1 MNINKF
7 RVGGLTND
15 HGRILEPQLVTKSC
29 DRCYKMKKKCLK
41 EFPLCSYCIKSH
53 VECVYHVRRKKQDMT
68 IKDTKTV
75 SSHEPEV
82 SMYRHIVSKVLSC
95 FSYENIGKESD
106 QIKRL
111 LNNDTLPVQFIKC
124 YQANYDIY
132 PIAFRNYFTQIQ
144 DSFDLT
150 KEDACSFYL
159 MLCVG
164 CLISDSINSKH
175 DFAEYFYKNRV
186 DFIFNTINPQIL
198 ESNGAKLMKFLILAL
213 YYLHV
218 PDKEKVWDVLGISSI
233 LLIKLGFFKRPSD
246 YLVKSSPYE
255 TQKNIFWSNFIL
267 DKQLSLLLDRP
278 SQLPNLELITIDTFD
293 NTIFTQFIKL
303 ADLQES
309 INNLKLMKSFTES
322 EIENLHIRLQNW
334 NSNFLTSLPNK
345 LTQGHRHKLTMIINI
360 QYHYLSV
367 EINQVRNINI
377 HLPSQRFVS
386 EFLQQGLLDF
396 ENQPSIGVTFDTLF
410 YRIML
415 KRVIKFNVI
424 NLQKLIRGEGLHENV
439 KIFQLFS
446 IFLNMVTDKELN
458 FNIANIENLKS
469 SVKNLINVLKDYKNH
484 YTYSEVELLSS
495 KLLSC
500 IEEF

>member
-7 RVGGLTND
+7 RVGSLTND
-15 HGRILEPQLVTKSC
+15 HDRILEPNLVTNSC

-41 EFPLCSYCIKSH
+41 EFPLCSNCIKGH
-53 VECVYHVRRKKQDMT
+53 IECVYHVRQKKHDMT
-68 IKDTKTV
+68 IKDSKTE
-75 SSHEPEV
+75 SLHEPEV
-82 SMYRHIVSKVLSC
+82 SMYRDIVSKVLDC
-95 FSYENIGKESD
+95 FSYQNIGKESNK
-106 QIKRL
+106 IKRL
-111 LNNDTLPVQFIKC
+111 LNNEALSLQFIKC

-132 PIAFRNYFTQIQ
+132 PFTFRNYFIQIQ

-150 KEDACSFYL
+150 KEDSCSFYL
-159 MLCVG
+159 MLSMG

-186 DFIFNTINPQIL
+186 EFIFNTINPQIL
-198 ESNGAKLMKFLILAL
+198 ESNVAKLLKLLLLAL
-213 YYLHV
+213 YYV
-218 PDKEKVWDVLGISSI
+218 QFPDKEKVWDVLGISSI
-233 LLIKLGFFKRPSD
+233 LLIKLDFFRRPSD

-255 TQKNIFWSNFIL
+255 SQRNIFWSNFIL

-278 SQLPNLELITIDTFD
+278 SQLPNLEFITIHTFD
-293 NTIFTQFIKL
+293 NSKFPQFIEL
-303 ADLQES
+303 ADLHES
-309 INNLKLMKSFTES
+309 INNLKLRKSFTES
-322 EIENLHIRLQNW
+322 QIENLHRRLQNW
-334 NSNFLTSLPNK
+334 QSGFLTSLPDN
-345 LTQGHRHKLTMIINI
+345 LTLGHRYKLTMIINI

-367 EINQVRNINI
+367 EINQVSNTNI
-377 HLPSQRFVS
+377 HLSSQRFIS
-386 EFLQQGLLDF
+386 EYLQLGYLDF

-424 NLQKLIRGEGLHENV
+424 NLPELIRDDPLHENV

-446 IFLNMVTDKELN
+446 LFLNMVTEKEVN

-469 SVKNLINVLKDYKNH
+469 SVKNLINLLKDYKNH
-484 YTYSEVELLSS
+484 YEYSEVELLSS
-495 KLLSC
+495 ALLSN